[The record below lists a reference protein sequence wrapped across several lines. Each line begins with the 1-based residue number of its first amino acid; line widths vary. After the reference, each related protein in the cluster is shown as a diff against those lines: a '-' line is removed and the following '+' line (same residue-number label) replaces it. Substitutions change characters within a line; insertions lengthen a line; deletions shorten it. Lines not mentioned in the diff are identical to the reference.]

1 MPTRQKTLSVLFA
14 TFFISITCLAAD
26 LYQAGTI
33 TALLKGLYQPTIT
46 VKQAVENA
54 DIGLGCGVGLGEVT
68 FINGKCFVAGP
79 EGRVKQLDDSSSLA
93 FFTGVK
99 FLPKITYTVNN
110 ISSVKELE
118 SNIDKHLTSNNIF
131 YAIKITG
138 EFNVVNA
145 RSEDV
150 DTPPY
155 TPLLEWMKDHQHKFN
170 FKKIRGTLIGFKCP
184 SLIKGIGVVGYH
196 IHFIS
201 KEEKVGGHVLGVN
214 IKNAKIEIEPISDMK
229 LILPKTKEYL
239 NADMS
244 ISKKS
249 HADFNKLETK
259 K

>member
-1 MPTRQKTLSVLFA
+1 MRKIILGTFALFSISIVCFA
-14 TFFISITCLAAD
+14 TD

-46 VKQAVENA
+46 VKQATDNA
-54 DIGLGCGVGLGEVT
+54 DIGLGCGVGLGEIT
-68 FINGKCFVAGP
+68 FVNGKCFVADPYGK
-79 EGRVKQLDDSSSLA
+79 VKQLTGNDGLA

-99 FLPKITYTVNN
+99 FSPEIIY
-110 ISSVKELE
+110 SVKDILTVKQLE
-118 SNIDKHLTSNNIF
+118 ANIDKHLKSKNIF

-138 EFNVVNA
+138 EYNVVFA

-155 TPLLEWMKDHQHKFN
+155 TPLLGWMKNHQHKFSYKN
-170 FKKIRGTLIGFKCP
+170 IKGTLVGFKCP

-196 IHFIS
+196 IHFLS
-201 KEEKVGGHVLGVN
+201 SDNKLGGHVLGVN
-214 IKNAKIEIEPISDMK
+214 IKSAKIEIQPINDLK

-239 NADMS
+239 NADMT
-244 ISKKS
+244 ISGDTHKNFKT
-249 HADFNKLETK
+249 LETK